1 MVRVCRTLVFVCLV
15 SLAGAQPLVAQQLSI
30 AGTVDDGSGV
40 VPDVT
45 VTLKDAKGAIKEVT
59 TDTVGRYRI
68 EGLARGEYQLIVGRE
83 GYATATRSVVLT
95 QQARTVDIT
104 LQVGAIST
112 SVDVIGA
119 ASGTLSNSLIGST
132 NAGSRL
138 NLTALDTPASVTTLS
153 GTDIR
158 LRGDVSVNSSV
169 TRAVG
174 VTSTFSVGGGGNT
187 VAARGFG
194 GSSIAFMYDGI
205 RNQAGLGNLG
215 WPYDPWTIDRIEVL
229 NGPSSVLFGIGG
241 IGGSINIVPRRP
253 SRRAE
258 RTARVA
264 GGSYGTYRVAL
275 DATGPLAGTEKV
287 LYRVDLSKQ
296 ASNGYITDGKS
307 QSTAVS
313 GSLDFLIAPKFK
325 ATLINDF
332 AYIEPMNYNGLP
344 LVNGVA
350 QESLLKENYG
360 YGDTDVHFYEN
371 SSRLEL
377 TWTPKGD
384 MTVRNI
390 TSLLRGVR
398 LWKQGPTQLQYRP
411 ATNDV
416 LRTGFG
422 KFDQD
427 QNQWNNQL
435 EFTWRHR
442 VAGRENTFVA
452 GTDAEWLDFTR
463 YVTQWPGQSQVV
475 SLVNPAPVTYPT
487 VAGTIT
493 QAQNNVVHRYSLF
506 TEDRIKATNRLSL
519 VGGLR
524 WDTQDLNRIDL
535 VTTSRAF
542 DVEKRYNPV
551 NWRAGAVYEI
561 AKDLN
566 AYAQYSAA
574 TDALSNAC
582 CIVASQMAFNA
593 SRGTQIEAGLKQS
606 IGSGRAEWTLAAY
619 RIVKNDLLIPD
630 PIVIAQLIQV
640 GQQSSTGVEATTSFD
655 FGHGFKL
662 AANGTVL
669 RPRYDDFFEVVSG
682 QRVSRVGNRPTNVPW
697 QSGNVLAFWA
707 FRQNWLAQA
716 AVRFVGDRY
725 IDNANTLVL
734 PHYTV
739 IDAGVRRS
747 LSDTLAID
755 FRLTNL
761 GNAFYAYNFSSNG
774 LGGGNWNVGQPR
786 SFEVSV
792 TAGF

>member
-1 MVRVCRTLVFVCLV
+1 ML
-15 SLAGAQPLVAQQLSI
+15 LAAAWPSFAQQLSI
-30 AGTVDDGSGV
+30 TGTVDDGTGV
-40 VPDVT
+40 VPEVS
-45 VTLKDAKGAIKEVT
+45 VTLQDASGSSKEVT
-59 TDTVGRYRI
+59 TDTVGKYKIDGLRRGDYR
-68 EGLARGEYQLIVGRE
+68 LTVGRE
-83 GYATATRSVVLT
+83 GYATATRTVVLT
-95 QQARTVDIT
+95 EQSRVVDIT

-112 SVDVIGA
+112 SVDVVGT
-119 ASGTLSNSLIGST
+119 ASGALTNSLISST
-132 NAGSRL
+132 DAGSRL
-138 NLTALDTPASVTTLS
+138 NLTALETPASVTTLS

-174 VTSTFSVGGGGNT
+174 VTSTYSVGGGGNT

-241 IGGSINIVPRRP
+241 IGGSINIIPRRP
-253 SRRAE
+253 SRRSE
-258 RTARVA
+258 NTVRVA
-264 GGSYGTYRVAL
+264 AGSYDTYRLAL
-275 DATGPLAGTEKV
+275 DSTGPIAGSEKI

-296 ASNGYITDGKS
+296 GSDGYINNGKS
-307 QSTAVS
+307 QSTALS
-313 GSLDFLIAPKFK
+313 GAVDFLIAPKLK

-332 AYIEPMNYNGLP
+332 AFIEPMNYNGLP
-344 LVNGVA
+344 VPNGGTPN
-350 QESLLKENYG
+350 ESLLKENYG
-360 YGDTDVHFYEN
+360 FGPDINVHFYEN

-377 TWTPKGD
+377 TWTPNGS

-390 TSLLRGVR
+390 SSLLRGKR
-398 LWKQGPTQLQYRP
+398 LWKQGPTQLQYRT

-422 KFDQD
+422 QFDQD

-435 EFTWRHR
+435 EFTWRNKI
-442 VAGRENTFVA
+442 AGRHNTFVA
-452 GTDAEWLDFTR
+452 GTDGEWLDFTR
-463 YVTQWPGQSQVV
+463 YVTQWPGQSQIV
-475 SLVNPAPVTYPT
+475 SLVNPAPVTYPN

-506 TEDRIKATNRLSL
+506 TEDRIKATERLSL
-519 VGGLR
+519 VAGLR

-542 DVEKRYNPV
+542 DLDKRYNPV
-551 NWRAGAVYEI
+551 NWRGGVVYEV
-561 AKDLN
+561 AKNLN
-566 AYAQYSAA
+566 TYAQYSAA

-582 CIVASQMAFNA
+582 FITAAQMAFNA
-593 SRGTQIEAGLKQS
+593 SRGTQIEAGVKQS
-606 IGSGRAEWTLAAY
+606 IAGGRAEWTLSGY

-669 RPRYDDFFEVVSG
+669 RPRFDDFFEVVSG
-682 QRVSRVGNRPTNVPW
+682 QRISRVGNKPTNVPW
-697 QSGNVLAFWA
+697 QSGNILAFYS
-707 FRQNWLAQA
+707 FNQSWLAQGT
-716 AVRFVGDRY
+716 VRFVGDRY

-734 PHYTV
+734 PSYTV
-739 IDAGVRRS
+739 VDLGVRRS
-747 LSDTLAID
+747 LSNKIALD
-755 FRLTNL
+755 FRLTNV

-786 SFEVSV
+786 SFEVSL